1 MPRALFSVGT
11 LDPLIDDSLFMAER
25 WRMAGNQAEIAIYP
39 EGVHGFN
46 QYPTALARKANAR
59 QFEFLRNIFRAS

>member
-1 MPRALFSVGT
+1 MPPALFTVGT
-11 LDPLIDDSLFMAER
+11 LDPLIDDTLFMAER
-25 WRMAGNQAEIAIYP
+25 WRTAGNSTEVVIYP

-59 QFEFLRNIFRAS
+59 QFEFLRGVLNK

>member
-1 MPRALFSVGT
+1 MDLLF
-11 LDPLIDDSLFMAER
+11 DDSLFMAER
-25 WRMAGNQAEIAIYP
+25 WRAAGNRAEVAIYP

-59 QFEFLRNIFRAS
+59 QFEFLHNSVT